1 MGSETLSTMIS
12 LFKKK
17 PKLVDLLPDGYID
30 IHSHILPNIDD
41 GSKSIQETL
50 SLLEQ
55 MALLGINKC
64 IATPHTM
71 PNVWDNSTGF
81 IQETFLNIKSQLP
94 KNLTQMLHR
103 VSSEY
108 MMDESFIE
116 RLQNEKLLAIKDT
129 VVLVEMSYLNP
140 TLDLNNILF
149 QLQIKGYTPLLAHP
163 ERYLYYHNSK
173 QDYFRLKELGC
184 LFQLNLLSTT
194 GYYGK
199 PVTAIAD
206 FLLAN
211 NLIDFVGSDIHHE
224 RHVSAFYQ
232 RIKIKSQ
239 KELIDAMNKNSQL
252 E

>member
-1 MGSETLSTMIS
+1 MIS

-17 PKLVDLLPDGYID
+17 PTLVELIPKGFVD

-41 GSKSIQETL
+41 GSKSIEET
-50 SLLEQ
+50 SILLEE

-71 PNVWDNSTGF
+71 PNVWDNSSDF
-81 IQETFLNIKSQLP
+81 IQETFLNTKSNLP
-94 KNLTQMLHR
+94 KNLDQMLHR

-108 MMDESFIE
+108 MMDETFIE
-116 RLQNEKLLAIKDT
+116 RLQNEKLLAIKDNI
-129 VVLVEMSYLNP
+129 VLVEMSYLNP
-140 TLDLNNILF
+140 TIDLKNILF

-184 LFQLNLLSTT
+184 LFQLNLLSTIE
-194 GYYGK
+194 YYGK
-199 PVTAIAD
+199 SVTTIAD

-211 NLIDFVGSDIHHE
+211 DLIDFVGSDIHHNH
-224 RHVSAFYQ
+224 HVNAFYQ
-232 RIKIKSQ
+232 KIKIKSQ
-239 KELIDAMNKNSQL
+239 NELIDAMNKNSQL
-252 E
+252 A

>member
-1 MGSETLSTMIS
+1 MIS

-17 PKLVDLLPDGYID
+17 PTLVELIPKGFVD

-41 GSKSIQETL
+41 GSKSIEET
-50 SLLEQ
+50 SILLEE

-71 PNVWDNSTGF
+71 PNVWDNSSDF
-81 IQETFLNIKSQLP
+81 IQETFLNTKSNLP
-94 KNLTQMLHR
+94 KNLDQMLHR

-108 MMDESFIE
+108 MMDETFIE
-116 RLQNEKLLAIKDT
+116 RLQNEKLLAIKDNI
-129 VVLVEMSYLNP
+129 VLVEMSYLNP
-140 TLDLNNILF
+140 TIDLKNILF

-184 LFQLNLLSTT
+184 LFQLNLLSTIE
-194 GYYGK
+194 YYGK
-199 PVTAIAD
+199 SVTTIAD

-211 NLIDFVGSDIHHE
+211 NLIDFVGSDIHHNH
-224 RHVSAFYQ
+224 HVSAFYHK
-232 RIKIKSQ
+232 IKIKSQ
-239 KELIDAMNKNSQL
+239 NELIDAMNKNTQL
-252 E
+252 A

>member
-1 MGSETLSTMIS
+1 MIS

-17 PKLVDLLPDGYID
+17 PTLVELIPKGFVD

-41 GSKSIQETL
+41 GSKSIEET
-50 SLLEQ
+50 SILLEE

-71 PNVWDNSTGF
+71 PNVWDNSSDF
-81 IQETFLNIKSQLP
+81 IQETFLNTKSNLP
-94 KNLTQMLHR
+94 KNLDQMLHI

-108 MMDESFIE
+108 MMDETFIV
-116 RLQNEKLLAIKDT
+116 RLQNEKLLAIKDNI
-129 VVLVEMSYLNP
+129 VLVEMSYLNP
-140 TLDLNNILF
+140 TVDLKNILF

-184 LFQLNLLSTT
+184 LFQLNLLSTIE
-194 GYYGK
+194 YYGK
-199 PVTAIAD
+199 SVTTIAD

-211 NLIDFVGSDIHHE
+211 DLIDFVGSDIHHNH
-224 RHVSAFYQ
+224 HVNAFYQ
-232 RIKIKSQ
+232 KIKIKSQ
-239 KELIDAMNKNSQL
+239 NELIDAMNKNSQL
-252 E
+252 A

>member
-1 MGSETLSTMIS
+1 MIS

-17 PKLVDLLPDGYID
+17 PTLVELIPKGFVD

-41 GSKSIQETL
+41 GSKSIEET
-50 SLLEQ
+50 SILLEE

-71 PNVWDNSTGF
+71 PNVWDNSSDF
-81 IQETFLNIKSQLP
+81 IQETFLNTKSNLP
-94 KNLTQMLHR
+94 KNLDQMLHR

-108 MMDESFIE
+108 MMDETFIE
-116 RLQNEKLLAIKDT
+116 RLQNEKLLAIKDNI
-129 VVLVEMSYLNP
+129 VLVEMSYLNP
-140 TLDLNNILF
+140 TIDLKNILF

-184 LFQLNLLSTT
+184 LFQLNLLSTIE
-194 GYYGK
+194 YYGK
-199 PVTAIAD
+199 SVTTIAD

-211 NLIDFVGSDIHHE
+211 DLIDFVGSDIHHNH
-224 RHVSAFYQ
+224 HVNAFYHK
-232 RIKIKSQ
+232 IKIKSQ
-239 KELIDAMNKNSQL
+239 NELIDAMNKNSQL
-252 E
+252 A

>member
-1 MGSETLSTMIS
+1 MIS

-17 PKLVDLLPDGYID
+17 PTLVELIPKGFVD

-41 GSKSIQETL
+41 GSKSIEET
-50 SLLEQ
+50 SILLEE

-71 PNVWDNSTGF
+71 PNVWDNSSDF
-81 IQETFLNIKSQLP
+81 IQETFLNTKSNLP
-94 KNLTQMLHR
+94 KNLDQMLHR

-108 MMDESFIE
+108 MMDETFIE
-116 RLQNEKLLAIKDT
+116 RLQNEKLLAIKDNI
-129 VVLVEMSYLNP
+129 VLVEMSYLNP
-140 TLDLNNILF
+140 TVDLKNILF

-184 LFQLNLLSTT
+184 LFQLNLLSTIE
-194 GYYGK
+194 YYGK
-199 PVTAIAD
+199 SVTTIAD

-211 NLIDFVGSDIHHE
+211 NLIDFVGSDIHHNH
-224 RHVSAFYQ
+224 HVNAFYHK
-232 RIKIKSQ
+232 IKIKSQ
-239 KELIDAMNKNSQL
+239 NELIDAMNKNSQL
-252 E
+252 A

>member
-1 MGSETLSTMIS
+1 MIS

-17 PKLVDLLPDGYID
+17 PTLVELIPKGFVD

-41 GSKSIQETL
+41 GSKSIEET
-50 SLLEQ
+50 SILLEE

-71 PNVWDNSTGF
+71 PNVWDNSSDF
-81 IQETFLNIKSQLP
+81 IQETFLNTKSNLP
-94 KNLTQMLHR
+94 KNLDQMLHR

-108 MMDESFIE
+108 MMDETFIE
-116 RLQNEKLLAIKDT
+116 RLQNEKLLAIKDNI
-129 VVLVEMSYLNP
+129 VLVEMSYLNP
-140 TLDLNNILF
+140 TVDLKNILF

-184 LFQLNLLSTT
+184 LFQLNLLSTIE
-194 GYYGK
+194 YYGK
-199 PVTAIAD
+199 SVTTIAD

-211 NLIDFVGSDIHHE
+211 NLIDFVGSDIHHNH
-224 RHVSAFYQ
+224 HVSAFYHK
-232 RIKIKSQ
+232 IKIKSQ
-239 KELIDAMNKNSQL
+239 NELIDAMNKNTQL
-252 E
+252 A

>member
-12 LFKKK
+12 LFKNK
-17 PKLVDLLPDGYID
+17 PKLVDLIPDGYID

-41 GSKSIQETL
+41 GSKSIQETS
-50 SLLEQ
+50 SLLEE
-55 MALLGINKC
+55 MAKLGINKC

-71 PNVWDNSTGF
+71 TNVWDNSTNF
-81 IQETFLNIKSQLP
+81 IQETFLNTKSQLP
-94 KNLTQMLHR
+94 MKLAQMLHR

-116 RLQNEKLLAIKDT
+116 RFQNEKLLAIKDT
-129 VVLVEMSYLNP
+129 IVLIEMSYLNP
-140 TLDLNNILF
+140 TVDLKNILF
-149 QLQIKGYTPLLAHP
+149 QLQMKGYTPLLAHP

-184 LFQLNLLSTT
+184 LFQLNLLSTV

-199 PVTAIAD
+199 SVATIAD

-211 NLIDFVGSDIHHE
+211 NLIDYVGSDIHHD
-224 RHVSAFYQ
+224 RHVNAFYQ
-232 RIKIKSQ
+232 SIKIKSQ
-239 KELIDAMNKNSQL
+239 NGLIDAMNNNSQL

>member
-1 MGSETLSTMIS
+1 MIS
-12 LFKKK
+12 LFKNK
-17 PKLVDLLPDGYID
+17 PKLVDLIPDGYID

-41 GSKSIQETL
+41 GSKSIQETS
-50 SLLEQ
+50 SLLEE

-71 PNVWDNSTGF
+71 TNIWDNSTNF
-81 IQETFLNIKSQLP
+81 IQETFLNTKSQLP
-94 KNLTQMLHR
+94 TKLAQMLHR

-116 RLQNEKLLAIKDT
+116 RFQNEKLLAIKDT
-129 VVLVEMSYLNP
+129 IVLIEMSYLNP
-140 TLDLNNILF
+140 TVDLKNILF
-149 QLQIKGYTPLLAHP
+149 QLQMKGYTPLLAHP

-184 LFQLNLLSTT
+184 LFQLNLLSTV
-194 GYYGK
+194 GYYGGS
-199 PVTAIAD
+199 VATIAD

-211 NLIDFVGSDIHHE
+211 NLIDFVGSDIHHD

-232 RIKIKSQ
+232 SIKIKSQ
-239 KELIDAMNKNSQL
+239 NELIDAMNNNSQL

>member
-1 MGSETLSTMIS
+1 MIS

-17 PKLVDLLPDGYID
+17 PTLVELIPKGFVD

-41 GSKSIQETL
+41 GSKSIEET
-50 SLLEQ
+50 SILLEE

-71 PNVWDNSTGF
+71 PNVWDNSSDF
-81 IQETFLNIKSQLP
+81 IQETFLNTKSNLP
-94 KNLTQMLHR
+94 KNLDQMLHR

-108 MMDESFIE
+108 MMDETFIE
-116 RLQNEKLLAIKDT
+116 RLQNEKLLAIKDNI
-129 VVLVEMSYLNP
+129 VLVEMSYLNP
-140 TLDLNNILF
+140 TVDLKNILF

-184 LFQLNLLSTT
+184 LFQLNLLSTIE
-194 GYYGK
+194 YYGK
-199 PVTAIAD
+199 SVTTIAD

-211 NLIDFVGSDIHHE
+211 DLIDFVGSDIHHNH
-224 RHVSAFYQ
+224 HVNAFYQ
-232 RIKIKSQ
+232 KIKIKSQ
-239 KELIDAMNKNSQL
+239 NELIDAMNKNSQL
-252 E
+252 A

>member
-1 MGSETLSTMIS
+1 MIS

-17 PKLVDLLPDGYID
+17 PNLVDLLPDGYID

-41 GSKSIQETL
+41 GSQSIQETSL
-50 SLLEQ
+50 LLEQ
-55 MALLGINKC
+55 MSLLGIKKC

-71 PNVWDNSTGF
+71 PNVWDNSADF
-81 IQETFLNIKSQLP
+81 IQETFLNTKNQLP
-94 KNLTQMLHR
+94 KHLAEMLHS

-108 MMDESFIE
+108 MMDETFIE
-116 RLQNEKLLAIKDT
+116 RFQSEKLLVVKDT
-129 VVLVEMSYLNP
+129 IVLVEMSYLNP
-140 TLDLNNILF
+140 TVDLKNILF
-149 QLQIKGYTPLLAHP
+149 QLQMKGYIPLLAHP

-199 PVTAIAD
+199 SVTTVAD
-206 FLLAN
+206 YLLAN
-211 NLIDFVGSDIHHE
+211 NLIDFVGSDIHHD
-224 RHVSAFYQ
+224 RHVAAFYQ
-232 RIKIKSQ
+232 RIRIKSQ
-239 KELIDAMNKNSQL
+239 KELIEAMNKNSQL

>member
-1 MGSETLSTMIS
+1 MIS

-17 PKLVDLLPDGYID
+17 PTLVELIPKGFVD

-41 GSKSIQETL
+41 GSKSIEET
-50 SLLEQ
+50 SILLEE

-71 PNVWDNSTGF
+71 PNVWDNSTDF
-81 IQETFLNIKSQLP
+81 IQETFLNTKSNLP
-94 KNLTQMLHR
+94 KNLDQMLHR

-108 MMDESFIE
+108 MMDETFIE
-116 RLQNEKLLAIKDT
+116 RLQNEKLLAIKDNI
-129 VVLVEMSYLNP
+129 VLVEMSYLNP
-140 TLDLNNILF
+140 TVDLKNILF

-184 LFQLNLLSTT
+184 LFQLNLLSTIE
-194 GYYGK
+194 YYGK
-199 PVTAIAD
+199 SVTTIAD

-211 NLIDFVGSDIHHE
+211 NLIDFVGSDIHHNH
-224 RHVSAFYQ
+224 HVNAFYHK
-232 RIKIKSQ
+232 IKIKSQ
-239 KELIDAMNKNSQL
+239 NELIDAMNKNTQL
-252 E
+252 A

>member
-1 MGSETLSTMIS
+1 MGSETLSTMFS
-12 LFKKK
+12 LFKNK
-17 PKLVDLLPDGYID
+17 PKLVDLIPDGYID

-41 GSKSIQETL
+41 GSKSIQETS
-50 SLLEQ
+50 SLLEE

-71 PNVWDNSTGF
+71 TNIWDNSTNF
-81 IQETFLNIKSQLP
+81 IQETFLNTKSQLP
-94 KNLTQMLHR
+94 TKVAQMLHR

-116 RLQNEKLLAIKDT
+116 RFQNEKLLAIKDT
-129 VVLVEMSYLNP
+129 IVLIEMSYLNP
-140 TLDLNNILF
+140 TVDLKNILF

-184 LFQLNLLSTT
+184 LFQLNLLSTV
-194 GYYGK
+194 GYYGGS
-199 PVTAIAD
+199 VATIAD

-211 NLIDFVGSDIHHE
+211 NLIDFVGSDIHHD
-224 RHVSAFYQ
+224 RHVKAFYQ
-232 RIKIKSQ
+232 SIKIKSQ
-239 KELIDAMNKNSQL
+239 NKLIDAMNNNSQL